1 MRKLFIILFATGM
14 TSIVMASS
22 PQLTY
27 NGELLPW
34 NTEFTRTLLNY
45 VNKNAVVTEISG
57 IACSRVTPG
66 YIWMESDEDRTCVV
80 ATDDAGQTRYKK
92 VTFSSSID
100 RNDWEDMCGGK
111 FNGKDYL
118 FVGCFGDNNA
128 SKGNYQILYFEEPAI
143 TGSSTVTVAPN
154 IIKFQYPNGTL
165 HNAEA
170 MMYDNREQ
178 MIYIVTKVYYD
189 VCQVYKLP
197 MSLNYGS
204 NLQTLTYV
212 CDLGVKSD
220 IGIGATGDGDKA
232 YKGFH
237 LVTGADISPDGNYVL
252 IKNHNNTA
260 GDLGQEYSWTL
271 MWKRQGN
278 ESLSETLKR
287 QPEPIGCYEQEWQ
300 GEAICWLDS
309 TTFYTVSDDEGQPP
323 MYKYVRTMGG
333 GGTPDPDPDPDP
345 AIEKDITIDGNFDD
359 WSDLNG
365 LAHAEVPSSTTH
377 ENLYDMRWYADEAYI
392 YFYLEFSTDVE
403 PIDIFL
409 STDDNASTGHNGWMF
424 QNSAA
429 EYLIEEEDIANHF
442 TDVTSTFFTFDGTKA
457 QSAWDGWIEANIS
470 GTTNA
475 CAPVTLANGHRAIEG
490 RIVQAL
496 FPDPVVALKVGV
508 FTSDASWVEN
518 GYLPQGDGGDAA
530 PLLEVPIYK
539 VPTGIDAAENQESS
553 VESRKMIR
561 NGQLFIIRD
570 GKTYNAQGIEV
581 R

>member
-189 VCQVYKLP
+189 VCQVFKLP

-457 QSAWDGWIEANIS
+457 QSTWDGWIEANIS

-508 FTSDASWVEN
+508 FTSDANWVEN

-530 PLLEVPIYK
+530 PLLEVPIHRL
-539 VPTGIDAAENQESS
+539 PTAIENTTDSQNTQAYDVLGRPVDSNYHGIVIQ
-553 VESRKMIR
+553 
-561 NGQLFIIRD
+561 NGKKRIQ
-570 GKTYNAQGIEV
+570 
-581 R
+581 